1 MFYWIAKTAIKI
13 YYTIFFRVQVKG
25 KENIPKNGG
34 IVLCSNHTSNHD
46 PAILASHMPRTIC
59 FMAKKELFD
68 VKGLSFLIRHLY
80 AFPVDRSGTDM
91 KAFKNT
97 IQLLKSE
104 KVIGIF
110 AQGTRV
116 KEGEQKAAKAGVALF
131 SLKANVPVVPVAISG
146 NFRLFSKIKVHYGK
160 PLYLE
165 QYKGKK
171 INNETLEEIAQGIM
185 QKINELKD

>member
-1 MFYWIAKTAIKI
+1 MFYWIARTAVKL
-13 YYTIFFRVQVKG
+13 YYIIFFKVQVVG
-25 KENIPKNGG
+25 VENIPKDGG
-34 IVLCSNHTSNHD
+34 MVLCSNHTSNHD
-46 PAILASHMPRTIC
+46 PAILASYMPRAIC

-68 VKGLSFLIRHLY
+68 IKGLSFLIRHLR
-80 AFPVDRSGTDM
+80 AFPVDRTGTDM

-97 IQLLKSE
+97 IQLLKSK

-116 KEGEQKAAKAGVALF
+116 KEGEEKAAKAGVALF
-131 SLKANVPVVPVAISG
+131 SLKGNAPVVPVAISG
-146 NFRLFSKIKVHYGK
+146 NFRLFSKIKIHYGK

-165 QYKGKK
+165 QYRGKRV
-171 INNETLEEIAQGIM
+171 NNETLEEITEEIM

>member
-1 MFYWIAKTAIKI
+1 MFYWIARAAVKL
-13 YYTIFFRVQVKG
+13 YYMIFFKIQVVG
-25 KENIPKNGG
+25 AENIPKDGG

-46 PAILASHMPRTIC
+46 PAILGCYMPRAIC
-59 FMAKKELFD
+59 FMAKKELFHI
-68 VKGLSFLIRHLY
+68 KGLSFLIRHLH
-80 AFPVDRSGTDM
+80 AFPVDRTGTDM

-97 IQLLKSE
+97 IQLLKSG

-116 KEGEQKAAKAGVALF
+116 KEGEEKAAKAGVALF
-131 SLKANVPVVPVAISG
+131 SLKGNAPVVPVAISG
-146 NFRLFSKIKVHYGK
+146 SFRLFSKIKIHYGK

-165 QYKGKK
+165 QYKKK
-171 INNETLEEIAQGIM
+171 RVNNEILEEITEKIM